1 MINRLKGQR
10 NFRKLICKQQE
21 LLVQDEYFIFHFKYF
36 FPLKLDQLQ
45 VYGACNVA
53 VIFESLGD
61 AYEIVAMNAFA
72 TYVAGEVNVL
82 HWEPPSKQT

>member
-1 MINRLKGQR
+1 MNT
-10 NFRKLICKQQE
+10 
-21 LLVQDEYFIFHFKYF
+21 YFS
-36 FPLKLDQLQ
+36 LKLDLLQ

-82 HWEPPSKQT
+82 HWEPLANRPSLEA